1 MIVNFKLSEEMR
13 KDVIIMSRASESRQE
28 IGTCDIPQH
37 RSDALTTELR
47 STRGMLGHIQG

>member
-28 IGTCDIPQH
+28 FGTCDIPQH